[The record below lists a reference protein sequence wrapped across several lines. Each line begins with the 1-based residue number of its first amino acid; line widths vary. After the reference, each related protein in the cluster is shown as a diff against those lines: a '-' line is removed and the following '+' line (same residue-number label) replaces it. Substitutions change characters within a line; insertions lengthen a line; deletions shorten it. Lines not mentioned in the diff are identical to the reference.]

1 MYRLSGKCTSRG
13 EREKRPMVSQL
24 SLAEHSGVTRYICAT
39 VHWQI
44 VLSLICF
51 LVPEDIKQNVW
62 YDTFCAFRRE
72 RIVCDRDFDYLA
84 TWAATCKNGQWLIS
98 TR

>member
-1 MYRLSGKCTSRG
+1 MYRMSGKFTSRG
-13 EREKRPMVSQL
+13 EREKRQLFSQL
-24 SLAEHSGVTRYICAT
+24 SVAELSGVTRYICAT

-51 LVPEDIKQNVW
+51 LAPEDIQQNVW
-62 YDTFCAFRRE
+62 YDTFCALRRE
-72 RIVCDRDFDYLA
+72 IICDRDFDYLA
-84 TWAATCKNGQWLIS
+84 TWAATCKNGQWLIF